1 MSTYSQPENSPSTAE
16 ASFAAFFQLFASV
29 RGTLDEALRKES
41 IGLSLMHLALLKYC
55 QAHPGCSQQ
64 ALAQAVGR
72 DKGQI
77 ARLIKEFEEQGLL
90 TREQDAEDRRSQC
103 LHLTAKAEAACEQ
116 FSLQES
122 IIARRMFG
130 ALSDAERT
138 QFVAFLA
145 AMTAGL
151 QADKA

>member
-1 MSTYSQPENSPSTAE
+1 MSTYPESENSPPTAE

-29 RGTLDEALRKES
+29 RGTLDEALRQER
-41 IGLSLMHLALLKYC
+41 IGLSLMHLALLRYC

-77 ARLIKEFEEQGLL
+77 ARLIREFEEQGLL

-116 FSLQES
+116 FSHQES
-122 IIARRMFG
+122 IIAKRMFS
-130 ALSDAERT
+130 ALSDAERS
-138 QFVAFLA
+138 QFAGLLST
-145 AMTAGL
+145 MKAGL
-151 QADKA
+151 QADQA